1 MSNNFTDCVWHR
13 NGMRARQKAKLLMLK
28 AAEPIFIVRDAR
40 TKMFGIGI
48 GDSAPAWCK
57 PADGFSLVSILRP
70 VVH

>member
-1 MSNNFTDCVWHR
+1 
-13 NGMRARQKAKLLMLK
+13 MLK
-28 AAEPIFIVRDAR
+28 AAEPIFIVRDAK

-48 GDSAPAWCK
+48 GDSAPSWCK